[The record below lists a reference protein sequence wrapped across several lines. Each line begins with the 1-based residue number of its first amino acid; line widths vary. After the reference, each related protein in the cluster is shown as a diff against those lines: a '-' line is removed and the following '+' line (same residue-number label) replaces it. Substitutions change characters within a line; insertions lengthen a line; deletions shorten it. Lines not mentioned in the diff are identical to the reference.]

1 MSRMGKMGKLSDF
14 GQSPSTP
21 IPPAEKTIITPVA
34 VVESVPTPI
43 AVELPTDK
51 PPGASQQT
59 EIMVNVNIKMSQSQ
73 QEWLAAKA
81 KMVRRN
87 NSLPVPAKDRVYP
100 QHLISLAV
108 ELLQSANVDWEEVK
122 TIADLRERLALLGS
136 AEGLARQDSS
146 SNKSSIVGLM

>member
-1 MSRMGKMGKLSDF
+1 MGKLSDF
-14 GQSPSTP
+14 GQSPSVPVTP
-21 IPPAEKTIITPVA
+21 VAETSITPVA
-34 VVESVPTPI
+34 VTESVPSPI

-51 PPGASQQT
+51 PPGEGQPT

-73 QEWLAAKA
+73 QEWLAATA

-87 NSLPVPAKDRVYP
+87 NSLPVPAKERVYP

-108 ELLQSANVDWEEVK
+108 ELLQSANVDWSEVK

-136 AEGLARQDSS
+136 AVSPEARRSQRAASP
-146 SNKSSIVGLM
+146 KERV

>member
-14 GQSPSTP
+14 GQSQKAPVSP
-21 IPPAEKTIITPVA
+21 VAETILTPVA
-34 VVESVPTPI
+34 DKESVPTQI
-43 AVELPTDK
+43 AVELPTDTQS
-51 PPGASQQT
+51 GASQPT

-81 KMVRRN
+81 KTVRRN
-87 NSLPVPAKDRVYP
+87 NSLPVPAKERVYP

-122 TIADLRERLALLGS
+122 TIADLRERL
-136 AEGLARQDSS
+136 
-146 SNKSSIVGLM
+146 K